1 MTVEEK
7 RPGGEHTVKLS
18 AGLFCFMAAHLG
30 LFQAFKLHFIIS
42 GVQAVLFQ
50 QILMGSPFSDPLAVD
65 DDDLI
70 GIPDGGKPVG
80 DGDGGAVPGELL
92 QAFLDVALTFIVQ
105 GAGGLI
111 QDQDRRI
118 FKEYPGNG
126 DPLLLAAGKP
136 CASLAHKGVV
146 AVGKLHDEIMDA
158 GLFGGGNDLLVGGPW
173 FSVGD
178 VFTDGAAE

>member
-1 MTVEEK
+1 
-7 RPGGEHTVKLS
+7 
-18 AGLFCFMAAHLG
+18 MASTLNDA
-30 LFQAFKLHFIIS
+30 
-42 GVQAVLFQ
+42 
-50 QILMGSPFSDPLAVD
+50 LAVD
-65 DDDLI
+65 DDDLV
-70 GIPDGGKPVG
+70 GIPDGGETVG
-80 DGDGGAVPGELL
+80 DGDGGAVSGELL
-92 QAFLDVALTFIVQ
+92 QAFLDVAFTFIVQ

-136 CASLAHKGVV
+136 CAPLAHKGVV
-146 AVGKLHDEIMDA
+146 AVRKLHDEIVDA
-158 GLFGGGNDLLVGGPW
+158 GLFGGGNDLLVSGSW